1 MVETL
6 FLSQTQSGL
15 RWLLFDQSGNKSG
28 NGETD
33 ISSFNTDF
41 AGFAGRAVFVV
52 PGEEVLLTTANVPSR
67 QNRQIVQAVPYAVEE
82 QLASDV
88 EDCFFALGERNDQ
101 GEILISVCGIEQMES
116 WVEFLSHLEVAVT
129 TMVSETSLVETSGA
143 VAVVD
148 DDRVHV
154 RWSNG
159 SGLTVPSGQLAMTLA
174 TDKEELPFE
183 ITGNHVAVASLAIQ
197 LSELEAGD
205 REVSRNLVEE
215 TGFYLLCCQFNGR
228 ETNLL
233 QGPYKVEEKRSGLA
247 MVWRS
252 VAILAGVAVLLHLLL
267 LAGQGWF
274 LSHKASGYRA
284 ASLSLYQSIFPDD
297 RNLRDL
303 RRRWNSHLGRSEA
316 SGSGAFIALFGRAT
330 QGLPGAGLTL
340 QKVNFNESRG
350 DLILQVAGDRSELLV
365 QYSQRLSSEGVDA
378 EIGTISQ
385 EGEGV
390 RGSIRV
396 RASGG
401 AS

>member
-1 MVETL
+1 M
-6 FLSQTQSGL
+6 
-15 RWLLFDQSGNKSG
+15 
-28 NGETD
+28 
-33 ISSFNTDF
+33 
-41 AGFAGRAVFVV
+41 
-52 PGEEVLLTTANVPSR
+52 LLTTANVPSR
-67 QNRQIVQAVPYAVEE
+67 QKRQIVQAVPYAVEE

-183 ITGNHVAVASLAIQ
+183 ITGNHVAVESLAIQ

-274 LSHKASGYRA
+274 LSHKASGIGRRA
-284 ASLSLYQSIFPDD
+284 CRF
-297 RNLRDL
+297 
-303 RRRWNSHLGRSEA
+303 
-316 SGSGAFIALFGRAT
+316 
-330 QGLPGAGLTL
+330 
-340 QKVNFNESRG
+340 
-350 DLILQVAGDRSELLV
+350 
-365 QYSQRLSSEGVDA
+365 
-378 EIGTISQ
+378 
-385 EGEGV
+385 
-390 RGSIRV
+390 IRV
-396 RASGG
+396 FSPMIETCATCAGVGTPISVVRRHPGVARLLRCLAGRPRVSP
-401 AS
+401 ALA